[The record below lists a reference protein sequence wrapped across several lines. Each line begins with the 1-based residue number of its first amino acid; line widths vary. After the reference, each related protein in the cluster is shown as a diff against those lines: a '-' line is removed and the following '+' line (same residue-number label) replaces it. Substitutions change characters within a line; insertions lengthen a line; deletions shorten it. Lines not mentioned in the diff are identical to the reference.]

1 MPRFLQNWRSM
12 LVLAAAAGA
21 IIACVLLMMQPSE
34 NGRPAPFR
42 SAKTAAVRPPVS
54 TISNVGMRAT
64 AAPTPPLQP
73 IVWTNESPDSA
84 TDVVSV
90 PESAPAPESPIEA
103 RQETGA
109 IGIVKT
115 PEAAPESQSTI
126 SMPPTGEPVPV
137 PQPLGPLPEDDDL
150 KVLTGG
156 PYAYDAA
163 AGQYGA
169 GAAPVAAW
177 PGENDC
183 PPVPNFRCGVKCQ
196 PGGSCY
202 ELNWKAMRPIPW
214 QIFAQGEYIGPHRL
228 RHVPEYRMR
237 VDDQILLIFRLTTVP
252 SVEPYVLAVGDE
264 LDVESLTNADV
275 DHHVIV
281 QPDGRITLRMLG
293 QVRVAGRTVA
303 SVRQDLEKQYEK
315 FIREPT
321 ITVTPTKLNSKVLEL
336 RATIDARQGFGGQ
349 QREVRV
355 TPEGTIQ
362 LPGLGS
368 VPAQGLT
375 LSELKR
381 EIDVRYKL
389 LVHGFEVTPILTN
402 RAPRYIYVV
411 GEVTQPG
418 RYELLAPTTAMQSIA
433 LAGGWK
439 VGGNLAHV
447 VVFRRDDC
455 WQLMATVLEIH
466 LPLFGKSACPAD
478 EIWLRDSDIIV
489 VPKRPIK
496 VVDDAIELVFTRGL
510 YGVIP
515 FQFAMYHGLS
525 GVGGTTGN

>member
-1 MPRFLQNWRSM
+1 VQGNRNVTGIRKFAVCRVVIQVGRFVM
-12 LVLAAAAGA
+12 LILASAHCA
-21 IIACVLLMMQPSE
+21 IAQQPASV
-34 NGRPAPFR
+34 PAPKPAVKVAGRIMF
-42 SAKTAAVRPPVS
+42 ADETPTAQ
-54 TISNVGMRAT
+54 
-64 AAPTPPLQP
+64 PL
-73 IVWTNESPDSA
+73 NNA
-84 TDVVSV
+84 N
-90 PESAPAPESPIEA
+90 PAP
-103 RQETGA
+103 
-109 IGIVKT
+109 V
-115 PEAAPESQSTI
+115 
-126 SMPPTGEPVPV
+126 GEPVAP
-137 PQPLGPLPEDDDL
+137 PKIAPLPEDDDM
-150 KVLTGG
+150 KVLNNG
-156 PYAYDAA
+156 PYGYDAA

-177 PGENDC
+177 PSENDC
-183 PPVPNFRCGVKCQ
+183 PPVPNYRCGVKCQ

-228 RHVPEYRMR
+228 RHVPEYRLR
-237 VDDQILLIFRLTTVP
+237 VDDHILLLFRLTTVP
-252 SVEPYVLAVGDE
+252 TEQAYELTVGDV
-264 LDVESLTNADV
+264 LQVESLTNADL
-275 DHHVIV
+275 DRSVII
-281 QPDGRITLRMLG
+281 QPDGTITLRLLG
-293 QVRVAGRTVA
+293 QVRVAGRTIDD
-303 SVRQDLEKQYEK
+303 VRKDLEDQYQR
-315 FIREPT
+315 FVREPS
-321 ITVTPTKLNSKVLEL
+321 ITVTPTKLNSKLEEL

-362 LPGLGS
+362 LPGIGS

-381 EIDVRYKL
+381 EIDTRYKV
-389 LVHGFEVTPILTN
+389 LVNGFDVTPLLN
-402 RAPRYIYVV
+402 SRAPRYIYVV

-418 RYELLAPTTAMQSIA
+418 RYELVAPTTAMQSIA

-439 VGGNLAHV
+439 LGGNLAHV

-466 LPLFGKSACPAD
+466 LPLFGKQPCPAD

-496 VVDDAIELVFTRGL
+496 VVDDSIELIFTRGL

-515 FQFAMYHGLS
+515 FQYTVFQGLTN
-525 GVGGTTGN
+525 VGGVTGAH